1 MTYFAILYAGS
12 AIFLKVS
19 GFVLSLWMARSLSIE
34 SYGTWGLVF
43 AFQTALSTFGLVGIV
58 EAIVSLLKHYSSQE
72 DRKKLFAAA
81 NQVFLLTI
89 SISIFIAILFGLL
102 FAYRGSIG
110 FLALCGVLVSGAL
123 LAFAALQSQI
133 VRLEERHFASLG
145 FSFLVPLT
153 GLVGSVICFMIKPSV
168 GAFFIGSAVGLA
180 LTLTILVLRKDRAAV
195 YSDANNDEGRTQ
207 ILRRLT
213 PYVTI
218 AFFGWLSGYGNNF
231 VVNSFFQPVEV
242 ARFTFALSIGSIMQ
256 LVSSALNQVWSP
268 RFFHS
273 THVKPFDMVES
284 KNRRF
289 FFGQSIVLGV
299 VGAACIALLPSLL
312 KWLGGNLAHYDS
324 MGLELFLV
332 VAGYIF
338 LSPWAHCQNYFLA
351 YDKGAAVL
359 QIVLVTSA
367 IGIGLWLVLMWFLG
381 PIGIYIG
388 FFAQMVIR
396 TIGIVSVAKR
406 LWPLKVSWFG
416 VGAGVTIALGGL
428 LVTMA

>member
-1 MTYFAILYAGS
+1 MTYFAVLYASS
-12 AIFLKVS
+12 AVFLKVS

-34 SYGTWGLVF
+34 SYGTWGLVL

-58 EAIVSLLKHYSSQE
+58 EAIVNLLKHYSCQE

-81 NQVFLLTI
+81 NQVYLLTI
-89 SISIFIAILFGLL
+89 SVSILVAILFGLL
-102 FAYRGSIG
+102 FAYRGTIG
-110 FLALCGVLVSGAL
+110 FLTLSGVLVSGAL

-145 FSFLVPLT
+145 FSFLVPLS
-153 GLVGSVICFMIKPSV
+153 GLVGSVVCFIIKPSV
-168 GAFFIGSAVGLA
+168 DAFFIGSAVGLA
-180 LTLTILVLRKDRAAV
+180 LSLIILVMRKGMVAIYR
-195 YSDANNDEGRTQ
+195 DANNDERRTE

-213 PYVTI
+213 PYISI

-231 VVNSFFQPVEV
+231 VVNSFFQPAEV
-242 ARFTFALSIGSIMQ
+242 ARFTFALSIGAIMQ

-273 THVKPFDMVES
+273 THVEPFDMVES

-289 FFGQSIVLGV
+289 FFLQSVVLGV
-299 VGAACIALLPSLL
+299 VGAGCVALLLPFL
-312 KWLGGNLAHYDS
+312 KWLGGNLAFYDS

-338 LSPWAHCQNYFLA
+338 LSPWTHCHNYFLA
-351 YDKGAAVL
+351 YDMGATVL
-359 QIVLVTSA
+359 QIVLTTSA
-367 IGIGLWLVLMWFLG
+367 IGIGLWLALMWFLG

-388 FFAQMVIR
+388 FFMQMVIR
-396 TIGIVSVAKR
+396 SIGIAYVARK
-406 LWPLKVSWFG
+406 LWLLKVSWFG
-416 VGAGVTIALGGL
+416 VGAGVLIELGGL
-428 LVTMA
+428 LVTML